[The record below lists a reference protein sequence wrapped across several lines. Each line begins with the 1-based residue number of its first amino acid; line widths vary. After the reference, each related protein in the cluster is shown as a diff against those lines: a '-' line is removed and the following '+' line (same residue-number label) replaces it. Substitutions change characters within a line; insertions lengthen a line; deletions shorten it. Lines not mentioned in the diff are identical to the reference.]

1 MKTPLTL
8 YLLLYAIA
16 EVKTAFGESVPAPS
30 KGAGVLLLPPWL
42 VHDVN
47 TFTSRGYR
55 LADRVLDDVAFEM
68 AVAYMKHYGAIYEK
82 RYGVEASEKELVLI
96 LHYGWEKCLET
107 KGADPEG
114 IWRKVKK
121 ELGK

>member
-1 MKTPLTL
+1 MKTPLHI
-8 YLLLYAIA
+8 YHLLYAVA
-16 EVKTAFGESVPAPS
+16 EVKTGFEDGNA
-30 KGAGVLLLPPWL
+30 AGVLLLPPWL

-55 LADRVLDDVAFEM
+55 LADRVLDEVAFEI
-68 AVAYMKHYGAIYEK
+68 AAAYLKHYGMVYEK
-82 RYGVEASEKELVLI
+82 TYRTEAEDKELILI
-96 LHYGWEKCLET
+96 LHYGWNPCLET

-121 ELGK
+121 ELGN